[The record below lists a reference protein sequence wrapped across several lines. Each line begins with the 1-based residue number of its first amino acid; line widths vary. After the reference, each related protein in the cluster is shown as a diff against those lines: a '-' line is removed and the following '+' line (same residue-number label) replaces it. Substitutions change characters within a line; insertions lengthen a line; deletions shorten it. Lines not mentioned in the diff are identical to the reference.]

1 MDYQYQKGDETPGK
15 VWLVSVIVGREI
27 HRDAAL
33 ELSELATSCGFQ
45 VAGLTE
51 AKRDRPDPKTFL
63 GSGKIEEIKN
73 EAMAHEAKALIF
85 DVALS
90 PAQQRNIEKA
100 VGLEVL
106 DRTNLILEIFRQR
119 AKTREGRLQVE
130 LARLTHL
137 STRLVRGWT
146 HLERQRGGLSKTG
159 GPGEKQIELDRR
171 MIATRVKALR
181 EQLKKLERQRNTQR
195 KSRQRGEV
203 LTVALVGYTNAGKST
218 LFNRLTRGG
227 VYAADQLFA
236 TLDTTARRC
245 FVGGDVEVVLSD
257 TVGFIRGLPHQ
268 LIEAFKSTLDE
279 AAQADLLLHVVDS
292 STPAREE
299 QMAEV
304 NKVLE
309 EIGAKD
315 IPQLLVFNKI
325 DLEGKSPFITC
336 AEDGTPKA
344 VGISA
349 ANGEGIDLLKDAIR
363 QIAEKE
369 PDISLIALG
378 APMQELLIRRH
389 MASFKKGVLIGV
401 GGSFDVLSGMKK
413 RAPQFF
419 VKCNL
424 EWLYRIV
431 TEPKRLKRFWNNNIK
446 FLFVLRKESHE

>member
-1 MDYQYQKGDETPGK
+1 MDFQYEKGDDAPGK
-15 VWLVSVIVGREI
+15 VWLVSVLIGREL
-27 HRDAAL
+27 HRDAAS
-33 ELSELATSCGFQ
+33 ELSELASSCGYQ
-45 VAGLTE
+45 VVGLTE

-63 GSGKIEEIKN
+63 GSGKIEEIKA
-73 EAMAHEAKALIF
+73 EALSRQAQALIF

-171 MIATRVKALR
+171 MIAARVKALK

-195 KSRQRGEV
+195 KSRQRGDV

-218 LFNRLTRGG
+218 LFNRLTRGD

-236 TLDTTARRC
+236 TLDTTARKC
-245 FVGGDVEVVLSD
+245 FVGDGVEVVLSD

-279 AAQADLLLHVVDS
+279 AAQADLLLHVIDS
-292 STPAREE
+292 SSPAREE
-299 QMAEV
+299 QMMEV
-304 NKVLE
+304 DKVLE
-309 EIGAKD
+309 EIGAAKV
-315 IPQLLVFNKI
+315 PRLLVFNKI
-325 DLEGKSPFITC
+325 DLEGKSPFMTR

-349 ANGEGIDLLKDAIR
+349 ASGCGLDLLKDAIR
-363 QIAEKE
+363 EIAEKE
-369 PDISLIALG
+369 PPAEEEPDN
-378 APMQELLIRRH
+378 E
-389 MASFKKGVLIGV
+389 
-401 GGSFDVLSGMKK
+401 D
-413 RAPQFF
+413 
-419 VKCNL
+419 
-424 EWLYRIV
+424 WLAEFER
-431 TEPKRLKRFWNNNIK
+431 
-446 FLFVLRKESHE
+446 

>member
-15 VWLVSVIVGREI
+15 VWLVCVIVGREI

-369 PDISLIALG
+369 PEE
-378 APMQELLIRRH
+378 PQETP
-389 MASFKKGVLIGV
+389 
-401 GGSFDVLSGMKK
+401 D
-413 RAPQFF
+413 
-419 VKCNL
+419 N
-424 EWLYRIV
+424 EDWLAEFER
-431 TEPKRLKRFWNNNIK
+431 
-446 FLFVLRKESHE
+446 

>member
-1 MDYQYQKGDETPGK
+1 MSELYDILVETPPTK
-15 VWLVSVIVGREI
+15 VILLALDQGLWDCERSLNEL
-27 HRDAAL
+27 AAL
-33 ELSELATSCGFQ
+33 CEANHMEA
-45 VAGLTE
+45 VASVTQ
-51 AKRDRPDPKTFL
+51 KRQTPETGIVL
-63 GSGKIEEIKN
+63 GSGKLEEAAAAAA
-73 EAMAHEAKALIF
+73 ELGAECAVF
-85 DVALS
+85 DGELTGS
-90 PAQQRNIEKA
+90 QIRNISTA
-100 VGLEVL
+100 LGGMEVI
-106 DRTNLILEIFRQR
+106 DRTMLILEIFRQR

-299 QMAEV
+299 QMTEV

-325 DLEGKSPFITC
+325 DLEGRSPFITC

-369 PDISLIALG
+369 PEEPQE
-378 APMQELLIRRH
+378 APDNE
-389 MASFKKGVLIGV
+389 
-401 GGSFDVLSGMKK
+401 D
-413 RAPQFF
+413 
-419 VKCNL
+419 
-424 EWLYRIV
+424 WLAEFER
-431 TEPKRLKRFWNNNIK
+431 
-446 FLFVLRKESHE
+446 

>member
-63 GSGKIEEIKN
+63 GSGKIEEIKD

-292 STPAREE
+292 STPARE
-299 QMAEV
+299 
-304 NKVLE
+304 
-309 EIGAKD
+309 
-315 IPQLLVFNKI
+315 
-325 DLEGKSPFITC
+325 
-336 AEDGTPKA
+336 DGR
-344 VGISA
+344 S
-349 ANGEGIDLLKDAIR
+349 
-363 QIAEKE
+363 Q
-369 PDISLIALG
+369 
-378 APMQELLIRRH
+378 
-389 MASFKKGVLIGV
+389 
-401 GGSFDVLSGMKK
+401 
-413 RAPQFF
+413 
-419 VKCNL
+419 
-424 EWLYRIV
+424 
-431 TEPKRLKRFWNNNIK
+431 
-446 FLFVLRKESHE
+446 

>member
-1 MDYQYQKGDETPGK
+1 MDFQYEKGDDAPGK
-15 VWLVSVIVGREI
+15 VWLVSVLVGREL

-45 VAGLTE
+45 VVGLTE

-63 GSGKIEEIKN
+63 GSGKIEEIKE
-73 EAMAHEAKALIF
+73 EAKVHEAQALIF

-171 MIATRVKALR
+171 MIASRVKALK
-181 EQLKKLERQRNTQR
+181 EQLRKLERQRNTQR
-195 KSRQRGEV
+195 KSRQRGDV

-218 LFNRLTRGG
+218 LFNRLTRGD

-236 TLDTTARRC
+236 TLDTTARKC
-245 FVGGDVEVVLSD
+245 FVGDGVEVVLSD

-279 AAQADLLLHVVDS
+279 AAQADLLLHVIDS
-292 STPAREE
+292 SSPAREE
-299 QMAEV
+299 QMSEV
-304 NKVLE
+304 DKVLA
-309 EIGAKD
+309 EIGAKNV
-315 IPQLLVFNKI
+315 PQLLVFNKI
-325 DLEGKSPFITC
+325 DIDGKSPFITR

-349 ANGEGIDLLKDAIR
+349 AKGEGLDLLKEAIR
-363 QIAEKE
+363 EIAEKE
-369 PDISLIALG
+369 PEPVEEPDN
-378 APMQELLIRRH
+378 E
-389 MASFKKGVLIGV
+389 
-401 GGSFDVLSGMKK
+401 D
-413 RAPQFF
+413 
-419 VKCNL
+419 
-424 EWLYRIV
+424 WLAEFER
-431 TEPKRLKRFWNNNIK
+431 
-446 FLFVLRKESHE
+446 

>member
-1 MDYQYQKGDETPGK
+1 MDFQYEKGDGAPGK
-15 VWLVSVIVGREI
+15 VWLVSVSVGREV

-33 ELSELATSCGFQ
+33 ELNELATSCGYQ
-45 VAGLTE
+45 VVGLTE

-63 GSGKIEEIKN
+63 GSGKIEEIKDLAVAN
-73 EAMAHEAKALIF
+73 SAQALIF
-85 DVALS
+85 DIALS

-171 MIATRVKALR
+171 MIGARVKALK

-195 KSRQRGEV
+195 KSRQKGEM

-218 LFNRLTRGG
+218 LFNRLTRGD

-245 FVGGDVEVVLSD
+245 FVGEGVEVVLSD

-279 AAQADLLLHVVDS
+279 AAQADLLLHVIDS
-292 STPAREE
+292 SSPAREE
-299 QMAEV
+299 QISEV
-304 NKVLE
+304 NKVLD

-315 IPQLLVFNKI
+315 IPQLMVFNKI
-325 DLEGKSPFITC
+325 DLDGKSPFITHGD
-336 AEDGTPKA
+336 DGTPKA

-349 ANGEGIDLLKDAIR
+349 VTGAGLDLLKDAIR
-363 QIAEKE
+363 EIAEKE
-369 PDISLIALG
+369 P
-378 APMQELLIRRH
+378 E
-389 MASFKKGVLIGV
+389 
-401 GGSFDVLSGMKK
+401 
-413 RAPQFF
+413 
-419 VKCNL
+419 VKEEPDN
-424 EWLYRIV
+424 EDWL
-431 TEPKRLKRFWNNNIK
+431 TEFER
-446 FLFVLRKESHE
+446 

>member
-218 LFNRLTRGG
+218 LFNCLTRGG

-363 QIAEKE
+363 C
-369 PDISLIALG
+369 
-378 APMQELLIRRH
+378 LLYTSD
-389 MASFKKGVLIGV
+389 AA
-401 GGSFDVLSGMKK
+401 DD
-413 RAPQFF
+413 
-419 VKCNL
+419 
-424 EWLYRIV
+424 
-431 TEPKRLKRFWNNNIK
+431 
-446 FLFVLRKESHE
+446 

>member
-1 MDYQYQKGDETPGK
+1 MDFQYQKGDETPGK
-15 VWLVSVIVGREI
+15 VWLVSAIVGREI

-63 GSGKIEEIKN
+63 GSAKIEEIKS
-73 EAMAHEAKALIF
+73 EALAYGAKALIF

-100 VGLEVL
+100 VGIEVL

-181 EQLKKLERQRNTQR
+181 EQLKKLECQRNTQR
-195 KSRQRGEV
+195 KFRQRGEV

-227 VYAADQLFA
+227 RDPRQQPPVRHPGHHHPAADRQ
-236 TLDTTARRC
+236 RYPGR
-245 FVGGDVEVVLSD
+245 GDLRH
-257 TVGFIRGLPHQ
+257 RGLYPR
-268 LIEAFKSTLDE
+268 I
-279 AAQADLLLHVVDS
+279 AAPAD
-292 STPAREE
+292 R
-299 QMAEV
+299 
-304 NKVLE
+304 
-309 EIGAKD
+309 G
-315 IPQLLVFNKI
+315 F
-325 DLEGKSPFITC
+325 
-336 AEDGTPKA
+336 
-344 VGISA
+344 
-349 ANGEGIDLLKDAIR
+349 
-363 QIAEKE
+363 
-369 PDISLIALG
+369 
-378 APMQELLIRRH
+378 
-389 MASFKKGVLIGV
+389 
-401 GGSFDVLSGMKK
+401 
-413 RAPQFF
+413 
-419 VKCNL
+419 
-424 EWLYRIV
+424 
-431 TEPKRLKRFWNNNIK
+431 
-446 FLFVLRKESHE
+446 